1 MVVSENCCIFAVE
14 IRNKK
19 FNHLKVKI
27 MNNTENNIQS
37 KGNAIIK
44 ALQEL
49 NFEERGHQ
57 IKNYLDEYPSEI
69 AVTNINTPSI
79 ADCKAIAERFDV
91 EFYTELSFGMG
102 IFEID

>member
-1 MVVSENCCIFAVE
+1 
-14 IRNKK
+14 
-19 FNHLKVKI
+19 
-27 MNNTENNIQS
+27 MNNNFESEEDNIQS

-57 IKNYLDEYPSEI
+57 IKNYLEDYPSEI
-69 AVTNINTPSI
+69 AVTNINVPSI
-79 ADCKAIAERFDV
+79 ADCKEIADRFNV
-91 EFYTELSFGMG
+91 EFYTEFSFGMG

>member
-1 MVVSENCCIFAVE
+1 
-14 IRNKK
+14 
-19 FNHLKVKI
+19 

-37 KGNAIIK
+37 KGNAIIN
-44 ALQEL
+44 ALQGL
-49 NFEERGHQ
+49 NFEGRGHQ

-79 ADCKAIAERFDV
+79 ADCKQIAEKFDV
-91 EFYTELSFGMG
+91 EFYTEFSFGLG

>member
-44 ALQEL
+44 ALREL
-49 NFEERGHQ
+49 NFEGRGHQ
-57 IKNYLDEYPSEI
+57 IKNYLDEFPSEI

-79 ADCKAIAERFDV
+79 ADCKAIAERFNV
-91 EFYTELSFGMG
+91 EFYTEFSFGLG

>member
-37 KGNAIIK
+37 KGNAIIN
-44 ALQEL
+44 ALREL
-49 NFEERGHQ
+49 NFEGRGHQ
-57 IKNYLDEYPSEI
+57 IKNYLDEFPSEI

-91 EFYTELSFGMG
+91 EFYTEFSFGLG

>member
-1 MVVSENCCIFAVE
+1 
-14 IRNKK
+14 
-19 FNHLKVKI
+19 

-37 KGNAIIK
+37 KGNAILK

-49 NFEERGHQ
+49 NFEGRGHQ
-57 IKNYLDEYPSEI
+57 IKNYLDDYPSEI

-79 ADCKAIAERFDV
+79 ADCKEIAVKFDV
-91 EFYTELSFGMG
+91 EFYTEFSFGLG

>member
-1 MVVSENCCIFAVE
+1 
-14 IRNKK
+14 
-19 FNHLKVKI
+19 

-49 NFEERGHQ
+49 NFEGRGHQ
-57 IKNYLDEYPSEI
+57 IKNYLDEFPSEI

-79 ADCKAIAERFDV
+79 ADCKQIAEKFDV
-91 EFYTELSFGMG
+91 EFYTEFSFGLG
-102 IFEID
+102 IFEVD

>member
-1 MVVSENCCIFAVE
+1 MVVSENCCIFASE
-14 IRNKK
+14 IRNKM

-69 AVTNINTPSI
+69 AVTNINVPSI
-79 ADCKAIAERFDV
+79 ADCEAIADRFNV

>member
-49 NFEERGHQ
+49 NFEGRGHQ
-57 IKNYLDEYPSEI
+57 IKNYLDDYPSEI

-91 EFYTELSFGMG
+91 EFYTEFSFGLG

>member
-27 MNNTENNIQS
+27 MNNTENDIQS

-49 NFEERGHQ
+49 NFEGRGH
-57 IKNYLDEYPSEI
+57 KVMNYLDEFPSEI
-69 AVTNINTPSI
+69 AVTNINVPSI

-91 EFYTELSFGMG
+91 EFYTDFGLG

>member
-27 MNNTENNIQS
+27 MNNTENDIQS

-49 NFEERGHQ
+49 NFEGRGHQ
-57 IKNYLDEYPSEI
+57 IKNYLDEFPSEI
-69 AVTNINTPSI
+69 AVTNINAPSI

-91 EFYTELSFGMG
+91 EFYTEFSFGLG

>member
-27 MNNTENNIQS
+27 MNNTES

-49 NFEERGHQ
+49 NFEGRGHQ
-57 IKNYLDEYPSEI
+57 IKNYLEDYPSEI
-69 AVTNINTPSI
+69 AVTNINVPSI

-91 EFYTELSFGMG
+91 EFYTDFGLG
-102 IFEID
+102 IFEVD

>member
-27 MNNTENNIQS
+27 MNNTES

-44 ALQEL
+44 ALREL
-49 NFEERGHQ
+49 NFEGRGHQ
-57 IKNYLDEYPSEI
+57 IKNYLDEFPSEI

-79 ADCKAIAERFDV
+79 ADCKAIADKFDV
-91 EFYTELSFGMG
+91 EFYTDFGMG

>member
-37 KGNAIIK
+37 KGNAIIN
-44 ALQEL
+44 ALREL
-49 NFEERGHQ
+49 NFEGRGHQ
-57 IKNYLDEYPSEI
+57 IKNYLDEFPSEI

-91 EFYTELSFGMG
+91 EFYTDFGLG

>member
-1 MVVSENCCIFAVE
+1 
-14 IRNKK
+14 
-19 FNHLKVKI
+19 

-44 ALQEL
+44 ALQEM

-79 ADCKAIAERFDV
+79 ADCKQIAEKFDV
-91 EFYTELSFGMG
+91 EFYTDFGLG
-102 IFEID
+102 IFEIN

>member
-1 MVVSENCCIFAVE
+1 MKTDN
-14 IRNKK
+14 
-19 FNHLKVKI
+19 I
-27 MNNTENNIQS
+27 MDINFECEENNDIQS

-49 NFEERGHQ
+49 KFEERGHQ
-57 IKNYLDEYPSEI
+57 IKDYLDEYPSEI

-79 ADCKAIAERFDV
+79 ADCKVFADRFNL
-91 EFYTELSFGMG
+91 EFYTELSFGLG

>member
-1 MVVSENCCIFAVE
+1 MVVSENCCIFASE

-27 MNNTENNIQS
+27 MNNTES

-49 NFEERGHQ
+49 NFEGRGH
-57 IKNYLDEYPSEI
+57 KVMNYLDEFPSEI
-69 AVTNINTPSI
+69 AVTNINVPSI
-79 ADCKAIAERFDV
+79 ADCKQIAEKFDV
-91 EFYTELSFGMG
+91 EFYTDFGLG

>member
-1 MVVSENCCIFAVE
+1 MVVSENCCIFASE
-14 IRNKK
+14 IRNKM

-49 NFEERGHQ
+49 NFEGRGHQ
-57 IKNYLDEYPSEI
+57 IKNYLDEFPSEI
-69 AVTNINTPSI
+69 AVTNINAPSI

-91 EFYTELSFGMG
+91 EFYTDFGLG
-102 IFEID
+102 IFEVD

>member
-27 MNNTENNIQS
+27 MNNTES

-49 NFEERGHQ
+49 NFEGRGHQ
-57 IKNYLDEYPSEI
+57 IKNYLDEFPSEI
-69 AVTNINTPSI
+69 AVTNINAPSI

-91 EFYTELSFGMG
+91 EFYTEFSFGLG

>member
-27 MNNTENNIQS
+27 MNNTENNKS
-37 KGNAIIK
+37 KGNAIIN
-44 ALQEL
+44 ALREL
-49 NFEERGHQ
+49 NFEGRGHQ
-57 IKNYLDEYPSEI
+57 IKNYLEDYPSEI
-69 AVTNINTPSI
+69 AVTNINVPSI

-91 EFYTELSFGMG
+91 EFYTDFGLG
-102 IFEID
+102 IFEVD

>member
-1 MVVSENCCIFAVE
+1 MVVSENCCIFASE

-27 MNNTENNIQS
+27 MNNTENNKS
-37 KGNAIIK
+37 KGNAIIN
-44 ALQEL
+44 ALREL
-49 NFEERGHQ
+49 NFEGRGHQ
-57 IKNYLDEYPSEI
+57 IKNYLDDYPSEI

-91 EFYTELSFGMG
+91 EFYTDFGLG
-102 IFEID
+102 IFEVD

>member
-1 MVVSENCCIFAVE
+1 M
-14 IRNKK
+14 
-19 FNHLKVKI
+19 FNQLKVKI
-27 MNNTENNIQS
+27 MNNTENNVKS

-49 NFEERGHQ
+49 NFEGRGHQ
-57 IKNYLDEYPSEI
+57 IKNYLDEFPSEI

-91 EFYTELSFGMG
+91 EFYTEFSFGLG

>member
-1 MVVSENCCIFAVE
+1 MVVSENCCIFASE

-27 MNNTENNIQS
+27 MNNTENDIQS

-44 ALQEL
+44 ALREL
-49 NFEERGHQ
+49 NFEGRGHQ
-57 IKNYLDEYPSEI
+57 IKNYIEDYPSEI
-69 AVTNINTPSI
+69 AVTNINVPSI
-79 ADCKAIAERFDV
+79 ADCKAIADKFDV
-91 EFYTELSFGMG
+91 EFYTDFGMG

>member
-37 KGNAIIK
+37 KGNAIIN
-44 ALQEL
+44 ALKEL
-49 NFEERGHQ
+49 NFEGRGHQ
-57 IKNYLDEYPSEI
+57 IKNYLDEFPSEI

-91 EFYTELSFGMG
+91 EFYTEFSFGLG

>member
-1 MVVSENCCIFAVE
+1 MVVSENCCIFASE
-14 IRNKK
+14 IRNKM
-19 FNHLKVKI
+19 FNQLKVKI
-27 MNNTENNIQS
+27 MNNTENDIQS

-49 NFEERGHQ
+49 NFEGRGHQ
-57 IKNYLDEYPSEI
+57 IKNYLDEFPSEI

-91 EFYTELSFGMG
+91 EFYTDFGLG

>member
-1 MVVSENCCIFAVE
+1 MVVSENCCIFASE
-14 IRNKK
+14 IRNKM

-27 MNNTENNIQS
+27 MNNTES

-49 NFEERGHQ
+49 NFEGRGHQ
-57 IKNYLDEYPSEI
+57 IKNYLDEFPSEI

-91 EFYTELSFGMG
+91 EFYTDFGLG

>member
-27 MNNTENNIQS
+27 MNNTES

-49 NFEERGHQ
+49 NFEGRGH
-57 IKNYLDEYPSEI
+57 KVMNYLDEFPSEI
-69 AVTNINTPSI
+69 AVTNINVPSI
-79 ADCKAIAERFDV
+79 ADCKQIAEKFDV
-91 EFYTELSFGMG
+91 EFYTDFGLG